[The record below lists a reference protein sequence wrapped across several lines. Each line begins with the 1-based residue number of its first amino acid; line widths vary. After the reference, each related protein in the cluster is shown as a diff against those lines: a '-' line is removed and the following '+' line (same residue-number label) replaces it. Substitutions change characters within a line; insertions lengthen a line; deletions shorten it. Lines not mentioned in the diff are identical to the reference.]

1 MSGVRPPGPLLP
13 RRTAGDGAPGPA
25 ASRARTGRAAPVLRD
40 TAGATGGEDG
50 AGTSDG
56 RDSARPPGD
65 RRPAVRGRRGDERG
79 SALVEVV
86 WLGILL
92 LLPMLWIV
100 LSVFE
105 VQRGAFSVEAAA
117 RSAARAYA
125 LAGEDALGRSRAEA
139 AARQALTDQGLE
151 DAPLDVRVSCTTPP
165 ACHSGTS
172 VITVVVGIQ
181 VDLPVLPDVLGTGRP
196 RFALDATHTVPIGR
210 FQEVAG
216 P

>member
-1 MSGVRPPGPLLP
+1 MSRDWSPGRRRARCTTADGPPGH
-13 RRTAGDGAPGPA
+13 AGCQ
-25 ASRARTGRAAPVLRD
+25 ARTGVAT
-40 TAGATGGEDG
+40 TAGGREAVARSGGHL
-50 AGTSDG
+50 
-56 RDSARPPGD
+56 R
-65 RRPAVRGRRGDERG
+65 AVRAGRRNDEQG
-79 SALVEVV
+79 SALIEVV
-86 WLGILL
+86 WLGVLL

-139 AARQALTDQGLE
+139 AARQALADQGLE

-172 VITVVVGIQ
+172 VITVVVGTR
-181 VDLPVLPDVLGTGRP
+181 VDLPLLPDVLGAGQPT
-196 RFALDATHTVPIGR
+196 FALDATHTVPIGR
-210 FQEVAG
+210 FQEVAA